1 MYLQISDGYLPLH
14 YLAASCPKGSPEMF
28 NLILEYSKNRPL
40 QKMIFEDERTGRAD
54 IEKYELDVAK
64 QVKIMYETITY
75 FNFRLDLFA
84 KYPLWTI

>member
-1 MYLQISDGYLPLH
+1 
-14 YLAASCPKGSPEMF
+14 
-28 NLILEYSKNRPL
+28 
-40 QKMIFEDERTGRAD
+40 MIFEDERTGRAD